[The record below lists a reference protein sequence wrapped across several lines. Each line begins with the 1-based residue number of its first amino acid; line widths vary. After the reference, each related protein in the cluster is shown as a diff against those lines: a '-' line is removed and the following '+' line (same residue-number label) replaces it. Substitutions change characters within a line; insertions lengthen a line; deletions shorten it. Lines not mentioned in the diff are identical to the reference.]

1 MKRTKK
7 TDTATRDLTWT
18 ARTFGPTEFGA
29 RGIEWY
35 REETSDTGSEI
46 RVVHRQHSVQCREL
60 STELQRELR
69 DLIAFSSVVNQRVE
83 SILRRHLEGKK

>member
-7 TDTATRDLTWT
+7 INTRDLTRT
-18 ARTFGPTEFGA
+18 ARTFGVTEFGA
-29 RGIEWY
+29 LGIEWY
-35 REETSDTGSEI
+35 REETRDTGNAI
-46 RVVHRQHSVQCREL
+46 AVVKHTCSVQCREL
-60 STELQRELR
+60 SPELQRELQ